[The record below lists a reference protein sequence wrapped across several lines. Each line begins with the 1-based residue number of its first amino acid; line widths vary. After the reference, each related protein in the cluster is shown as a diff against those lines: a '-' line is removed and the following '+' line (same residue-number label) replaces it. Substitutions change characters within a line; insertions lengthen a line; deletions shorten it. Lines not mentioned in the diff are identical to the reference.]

1 MGSCP
6 DTDIDP
12 HISLFFL
19 SMINKLCEL
28 GLKPTVILDLALF
41 KSDELPHVLKKLMV
55 AWNGPKIYMGSRPSK
70 VRKSP
75 IKSAS
80 PSPCSVKK
88 NHDRHQRQGRK
99 LHITFFHPL
108 RIEIPTDYS

>member
-6 DTDIDP
+6 DTDIDL

-41 KSDELPHVLKKLMV
+41 KSDELPHVLG
-55 AWNGPKIYMGSRPSK
+55 N
-70 VRKSP
+70 
-75 IKSAS
+75 
-80 PSPCSVKK
+80 
-88 NHDRHQRQGRK
+88 
-99 LHITFFHPL
+99 
-108 RIEIPTDYS
+108 